1 MSDLDMVAVGEP
13 DRQGDECGQNEAD
26 KPVAPQPV
34 SATASIDDELWRAR
48 QREEMMFHG
57 RMRSLELA
65 VGVHMRRPKVKKGDE
80 GTTITERIVSTA
92 YVFYQF
98 AIGAIDEAAL
108 LEDEDD

>member
-1 MSDLDMVAVGEP
+1 MSDLSM
-13 DRQGDECGQNEAD
+13 EAAEST
-26 KPVAPQPV
+26 PGM
-34 SATASIDDELWRAR
+34 DDELWQRR

-92 YVFYQF
+92 YVFHQF

-108 LEDEDD
+108 MEDEDD